1 MMAAATRGKRT
12 RSDGQAAIGRVVGGN
27 VAHMLDA
34 EASRQTAHIFLDAV
48 AVHDRASDQPT
59 DHDARDDMTNL
70 ALQRLTE
77 VGSIRLEQDDETGRI
92 TLDIA
97 RAGTGIIAVIVACL
111 DGWAAC
117 ARMDRDELIAN
128 VRTIIDENVVD

>member
-1 MMAAATRGKRT
+1 
-12 RSDGQAAIGRVVGGN
+12 
-27 VAHMLDA
+27 MLDA

-48 AVHDRASDQPT
+48 AVHHRGDST
-59 DHDARDDMTNL
+59 DGDARDEMTAL

-77 VGSIRLEQDDETGRI
+77 AGSILITQDEETGRF

-97 RAGTGIIAVIVACL
+97 RAQTGILAVIIACL

-117 ARMDRDELIAN
+117 SGVDRDELIAE
-128 VRTIIDENVVD
+128 VRRIVDTHLTDDTQD

>member
-1 MMAAATRGKRT
+1 
-12 RSDGQAAIGRVVGGN
+12 
-27 VAHMLDA
+27 MLDP

-48 AVHDRASDQPT
+48 AVHDRGSDLPI
-59 DHDARDDMTNL
+59 DHDARDDMTDL

-77 VGSIRLEQDDETGRI
+77 VGSIRLKQDDETGRI

-97 RAGTGIIAVIVACL
+97 RAGTGIIALIIACL

-117 ARMDRDELIAN
+117 AGIDRDELIAE
-128 VRTIIDENVVD
+128 VRTLIDDNLVD